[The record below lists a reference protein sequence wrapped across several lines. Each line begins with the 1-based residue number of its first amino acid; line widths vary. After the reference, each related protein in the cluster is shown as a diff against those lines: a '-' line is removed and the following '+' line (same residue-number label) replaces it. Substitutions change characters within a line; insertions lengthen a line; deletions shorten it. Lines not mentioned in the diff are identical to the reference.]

1 MSTTTFRVIK
11 RPIYVTMRFSVGYY
25 GTRTNVRIDDDD
37 DGKGEDVKTCVQCFC
52 SFETDNERC
61 NRKKISSL
69 STTVNTILSFSLS
82 PFLLL
87 NVIEYTYSM
96 SGRRS
101 NERTNEREKKKNS
114 RMIYNIPLTAAI
126 CHPSSSS
133 SVGALEKETIDV
145 FSRRVNDRLR
155 SSQISLLIFFELEI
169 SSSPHH
175 TSML

>member
-11 RPIYVTMRFSVGYY
+11 RPRYVTMRFSVGYY

-37 DGKGEDVKTCVQCFC
+37 DGQGEDVKTCVQCFC
-52 SFETDNERC
+52 SFATDTERC
-61 NRKKISSL
+61 NRKNISSM
-69 STTVNTILSFSLS
+69 STTVNTIISFSLS
-82 PFLLL
+82 FAFSTIECHRIYIL
-87 NVIEYTYSM
+87 NEWTEV
-96 SGRRS
+96 
-101 NERTNEREKKKNS
+101 ERTNEREKKKNS